1 MRRALA
7 ETTGIVTDVGSVK
20 GPICAAITDPRFV
33 GGHPMAGSERE
44 GLDGADPNLFEGAIW
59 VLTPDDDADDLVFSQ
74 LTAIISGLGAEV
86 VAIAPGRHDDV
97 VAVVSHVPHLTAA
110 SLMTLADDR
119 SIEHAA
125 LLRLAAGGFRDMT
138 RVASGRPDIWLDICD
153 ENRVAIVG
161 ALGHLIDELGDVR
174 DAIDTGRRD
183 DLRDRLD
190 RAREA
195 RANLPSRVVHPESLA
210 EVRIPIPDRAGAA
223 AEVFVLAADLSVNIA
238 NFGVVHA
245 AETQPGCRDRPRRPG
260 PRRRVPRRPHRSR
273 LPTVGAGADMTD
285 ICTVRL
291 AEGPVIAEVAVPPS
305 KSIAN
310 RALVCA
316 ALASGESEIVG
327 LAPGDDTN
335 AMVDCLNALGV
346 PVGISTDE
354 PSVAVV
360 VGTGGA
366 LPVGPITLDT
376 RLAGTTSRFVTA
388 LASLGPGPYL
398 IDGAPPLR
406 ARPMG
411 PLHDSLHALGARLEP
426 GEEWGHLPVTVS
438 GPVGGAD
445 AIVMPGDVS
454 SQYVTA
460 LMLIAPLIRDGLSLG
475 LSTDLV
481 SRPYVEITK
490 AVMESFGAVDVHIA
504 HRHVTVAESG
514 YQATAVRGRAR
525 CVVGELSTRCRGDR
539 GWRRERQRAR
549 ARLPAG

>member
-1 MRRALA
+1 
-7 ETTGIVTDVGSVK
+7 
-20 GPICAAITDPRFV
+20 
-33 GGHPMAGSERE
+33 
-44 GLDGADPNLFEGAIW
+44 
-59 VLTPDDDADDLVFSQ
+59 
-74 LTAIISGLGAEV
+74 
-86 VAIAPGRHDDV
+86 
-97 VAVVSHVPHLTAA
+97 
-110 SLMTLADDR
+110 
-119 SIEHAA
+119 
-125 LLRLAAGGFRDMT
+125 
-138 RVASGRPDIWLDICD
+138 
-153 ENRVAIVG
+153 
-161 ALGHLIDELGDVR
+161 
-174 DAIDTGRRD
+174 
-183 DLRDRLD
+183 
-190 RAREA
+190 
-195 RANLPSRVVHPESLA
+195 
-210 EVRIPIPDRAGAA
+210 
-223 AEVFVLAADLSVNIA
+223 
-238 NFGVVHA
+238 
-245 AETQPGCRDRPRRPG
+245 
-260 PRRRVPRRPHRSR
+260 
-273 LPTVGAGADMTD
+273 MTD

-346 PVGISTDE
+346 PVGISPDE

-514 YQATAVRGRAR
+514 YQATRYEVEPDASSASYPLAAAAIVGGAVSVKGLGRHSLQGDAVFCEVLAQMGCIVTVGPR
-525 CVVGELSTRCRGDR
+525 DTVVMRRRDTPLHGIDIDMAHISDLVPTLAVVATQATTPTRITGVGFIREKESDRLGDLAAELTKLGADVLVEPD
-539 GWRRERQRAR
+539 GLTIAPTDLLQG
-549 ARLPAG
+549 ARLDPHHDHRLAMSFGLLGLVVDGIEIVDPAVVSKSWPGYWDALGAIPARRA